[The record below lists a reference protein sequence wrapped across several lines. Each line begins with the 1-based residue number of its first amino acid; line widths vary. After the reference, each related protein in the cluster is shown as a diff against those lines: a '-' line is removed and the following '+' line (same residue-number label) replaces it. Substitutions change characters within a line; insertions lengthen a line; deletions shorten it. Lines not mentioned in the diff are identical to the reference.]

1 MTVVEPLLRV
11 IAALVL
17 GDPAIGPAPVLVL
30 GVLGLSAVTVA
41 LAVAVLVAAVLATV
55 LGLVRT
61 RSGVAVRPPVDL
73 VTRIAWSHPDAEG
86 HARPRAPGSV
96 APA

>member
-1 MTVVEPLLRV
+1 MTLVELLLRV
-11 IAALVL
+11 TAALVL
-17 GDPAIGPAPVLVL
+17 GEPATGSAPLLAV

-86 HARPRAPGSV
+86 HVRPRAPGTV
-96 APA
+96 FPA